1 MPPDETEFFHTDRAH
16 YEYLRQQREAAED
29 AAARERS
36 ARSGCGL
43 LWLLPALLAVA
54 SVVALDDVLAAY
66 PSWSGGL
73 LGVVPPDWVDAAGE
87 RWWAALLLGL
97 GVLTPLWLLAWAVA
111 VVRRQVAVHLRRGWL
126 LGPLRWAWLTLA
138 TAARALLTLAGLVTA
153 WQVVRLSRAV
163 PLQEVADVRTPTLVV
178 VVLVGV
184 ASALRALALHRQL
197 PSASPVSG
205 GW

>member
-43 LWLLPALLAVA
+43 LWLLPALLALA
-54 SVVALDDVLAAY
+54 SVVALDDVLAGY
-66 PSWSGGL
+66 PGWSEGIVARL
-73 LGVVPPDWVDAAGE
+73 PQDWVDAAGD
-87 RWWAALLLGL
+87 RWWAAVLLGL
-97 GVLTPLWLLAWAVA
+97 GVLTPLWLLAWVVA
-111 VVRRQVAVHLRRGWL
+111 VVRRRVAVHLRRGWL
-126 LGPLRWAWLTLA
+126 LGPPRWAWLTLA
-138 TAARALLTLAGLVTA
+138 TAVRAVLTLAGLVTA
-153 WQVVRLSRAV
+153 WQVVRLARGV
-163 PLQEVADVRTPTLVV
+163 PLQEVADVRTPALVV
-178 VVLVGV
+178 LALVGA

-197 PSASPVSG
+197 PSAGPVSG